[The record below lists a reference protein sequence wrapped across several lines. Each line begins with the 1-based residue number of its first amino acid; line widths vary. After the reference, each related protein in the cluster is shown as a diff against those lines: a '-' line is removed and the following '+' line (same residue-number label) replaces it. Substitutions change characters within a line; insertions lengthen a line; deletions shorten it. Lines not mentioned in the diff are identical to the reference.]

1 MRVLVVDDEPS
12 LRLTLSRILA
22 AEGHE
27 VVTAADGEEALAKLE
42 EVDADLVLCDL
53 RMPRLDGLQFLG
65 AYQERAGRA
74 PVIAMSAYGDAQTA
88 IAALQH
94 GAHDFLQKPFRA
106 EELLLSLRK
115 AVERQRRQER
125 ATVAEAAAAIAGPEA
140 SIIGVSHALR
150 EAVELARKVAPYPLT
165 VLLTG
170 ESGTGKEL
178 IARLIH
184 ATSRRAGAAFVAVNC
199 GAIPETLVES
209 ELFGHVK
216 GAFTGATIDKPG
228 LFEEA
233 DGGTLFLDEVGE
245 LPAPLQVKLL
255 RVLQEGDV
263 RRVGATVSRTVDV
276 RIIAATN
283 RDLATD
289 VTTGRFRS
297 DLYYRV
303 NVVGIRLPPLRE
315 RREDIPILVDHF
327 LQSHA
332 RRLGIDP
339 RPLAARALELLNEYS
354 WPGNV
359 RELANVIERALVLAT
374 GDTIEA
380 AALPEVLRAAP
391 GAPLPSDSDLSI
403 KRGIE
408 QLERTLIGRALERTQ
423 GNRTRAA
430 RLLELSHR
438 ALLYKIREY
447 GLGD

>member
-27 VVTAADGEEALAKLE
+27 VVTAGDGEEALAKLE
-42 EVDADLVLCDL
+42 EMDADVVLCDL
-53 RMPRLDGLQFLG
+53 RMPRLDGIQFLDSHR
-65 AYQERAGRA
+65 ERDGRA
-74 PVIAMSAYGDAQTA
+74 LVIAMSAYGDAQTA

-125 ATVAEAAAAIAGPEA
+125 TSVADAAAAIAAPDA
-140 SIIGVSHALR
+140 SIIGVSQGLR
-150 EAVELARKVAPYPLT
+150 DAVELARKVAPHPLT

-178 IARLIH
+178 LARLIH
-184 ATSRRAGAAFVAVNC
+184 ATSRRAESAFVAVNC
-199 GAIPETLVES
+199 GAIPETLLES
-209 ELFGHVK
+209 ELFGHMK

-255 RVLQEGDV
+255 RVLQEGEV
-263 RRVGATVSRTVDV
+263 RRVGATGSRTVDV

-303 NVVGIRLPPLRE
+303 NVVSLRLPPLRE

-327 LQSHA
+327 LRAHA
-332 RRLGIDP
+332 RRLGLDP
-339 RPLAARALELLNEYS
+339 RPISARARELLEEYS

-359 RELANVIERALVLAT
+359 RELANVIERALVLAI
-374 GDTIEA
+374 GDTIDVS
-380 AALPEVLRAAP
+380 ALPDALRAAP
-391 GAPLPSDSDLSI
+391 VVPSPSDSDLSI

>member
-1 MRVLVVDDEPS
+1 MRTLVVDDEPS

-22 AEGHE
+22 AEGHD
-27 VVTAADGEEALAKLE
+27 VTTAADGEEALARLE
-42 EVDADLVLCDL
+42 EMDVDLVLCDL
-53 RMPRLDGLQFLG
+53 RMPKLDGFQFLDF
-65 AYQERAGRA
+65 YREREGRA
-74 PVIAMSAYGDAQTA
+74 LVIAMSAYGDAQTA

-115 AVERQRRQER
+115 AVERQKRHER
-125 ATVAEAAAAIAGPEA
+125 SSAVHAAAAPAGPDR
-140 SIIGVSHALR
+140 SIIGASGSLQ
-150 EAVELARKVAPYPLT
+150 EAVELARKVAPHPLT

-178 IARLIH
+178 LARLIH
-184 ATSRRAGAAFVAVNC
+184 TTSRRADAAFVAVNC
-199 GAIPETLVES
+199 GAIPETLLES
-209 ELFGHVK
+209 ELFGHMK

-263 RRVGATVSRTVDV
+263 RRVGATASHTVDV

-315 RREDIPILVDHF
+315 RRDDIPVLVDHF
-327 LQSHA
+327 LHSHA

-339 RPLAARALELLNEYS
+339 RPISQRAMALLSEYA

-374 GDTIEA
+374 GEIIEE
-380 AALPEVLRAAP
+380 AALPDAVRRTPDVA
-391 GAPLPSDSDLSI
+391 LPPDADLSI